1 MSSTG
6 WAKFAYLFGEYYRTS
21 DFWLP
26 PRLRMREWMFIP
38 FGGGTPL
45 RHRAFDDASRLRQF
59 LLRSPPHSAFY
70 STAYWRKP
78 REYKMVEK
86 EWKGADLIFDLDG
99 DHLPGIS
106 DVDFEGMLI
115 AIREQ
120 AHRLWNDFLE
130 PEFGFDKKFL
140 QVTFSGHRG
149 YHLHYRDPTIV
160 HLDSEA
166 RRELVAHIRGEGI
179 DVGVALEEWQNP
191 DASGWTK
198 RLREGLNQ
206 TLQRLDTVREGER
219 KQAKPVIDEM
229 IESMRRSAILSGKS
243 IKRGPTVVE
252 KIAELIEHP
261 ERRRRL
267 LNGNWNALGGK
278 QRGDPNF
285 YRNALIDIVRS
296 DRGIVL
302 GGAGETDEVVT
313 VDTRRVIRWPTS
325 LHGKCGLRVSEF
337 PLDRLDPDGS
347 NPFDPLTEAIALP
360 MSKSIKVETTI
371 EHASTRVGEYSI
383 DTNCGDMLELPE
395 GVAAFLVLK
404 GWAKLAPSA

>member
-1 MSSTG
+1 MSNTG
-6 WAKFAYLFGEYYRTS
+6 WSKFAYLFGEYYRS
-21 DFWLP
+21 SQFWSP
-26 PRLRMREWMFIP
+26 PRLRTREWMFIP
-38 FGGGTPL
+38 FGGGVPL
-45 RHRAFDDASRLRQF
+45 RHRAFDNNDRLRQF

-86 EWKGADLIFDLDG
+86 EWMGADLIFDLDG
-99 DHLPGIS
+99 DHLPGIT
-106 DVDFEGMLI
+106 DVDFEGMLA

-130 PEFGFDKKFL
+130 PEFGFEQKHL

-149 YHLHYRDPTIV
+149 YHLHYRDPAIV

-191 DASGWTK
+191 SASGWTR
-198 RLREGLNQ
+198 RLRDGLNQ
-206 TLQRLDTVREGER
+206 TLKRLDVVRDGEGLQSRPIVE
-219 KQAKPVIDEM
+219 EM
-229 IESMRRSAILSGKS
+229 IESMRRSSTLLGKNT
-243 IKRGPTVVE
+243 KRGKTVVE

-261 ERRRRL
+261 SRRQRL
-267 LNGNWNALGGK
+267 LDGNWNALGGK

-285 YRNALIDIVRS
+285 YRDALIDIVRS
-296 DRGIVL
+296 DRAIVL

-325 LHGKCGLRVSEF
+325 LHGKCGLRVTEF
-337 PLDRLDPDGS
+337 PLHRLDPDGS
-347 NPFDPLTEAIALP
+347 NPFDPLSEAIALP
-360 MSKSIKVETTI
+360 MSKTIKVETTI
-371 EHASTRVGEYSI
+371 ESASTRVGDYSI
-383 DTNCGDMLELPE
+383 ETNCGDILELPE
-395 GVAAFLVLK
+395 AVAAFLILK
-404 GWAKLAPSA
+404 GWAKLATSA